1 MSRSYS
7 WDAHVCSYLG
17 YGQRHCLR
25 TELAG
30 QVAASSDLAG
40 ALTGAGTATDGT
52 AVPRTASSRVAS
64 PLTQRLILL
73 DLDAALACPQAA
85 SLDAL
90 RQRLASDPGSGLG
103 LLSGRGFKAAR
114 LRFGELLLP
123 EPQVWIVQAGSEIR
137 YGPEGLLDLF
147 WQRHIAAG
155 WRRQAVEEALAGL
168 APRLELQNEAHQ
180 GRFKVSYLLRPPPA
194 GVLEMVH
201 RRLRQRQLA
210 ARAQLVHHW
219 YLDVLPVRA
228 SRAEA
233 IRHLSLR
240 WDLPLDQVRVVETL
254 PAASTLVRERRRRK
268 QSIRA
273 GDESPSVLQ
282 RLEGLD
288 ASRVLLS

>member
-1 MSRSYS
+1 
-7 WDAHVCSYLG
+7 
-17 YGQRHCLR
+17 
-25 TELAG
+25 
-30 QVAASSDLAG
+30 
-40 ALTGAGTATDGT
+40 
-52 AVPRTASSRVAS
+52 
-64 PLTQRLILL
+64 
-73 DLDAALACPQAA
+73 
-85 SLDAL
+85 
-90 RQRLASDPGSGLG
+90 
-103 LLSGRGFKAAR
+103 
-114 LRFGELLLP
+114 
-123 EPQVWIVQAGSEIR
+123 
-137 YGPEGLLDLF
+137 
-147 WQRHIAAG
+147 
-155 WRRQAVEEALAGL
+155 
-168 APRLELQNEAHQ
+168 
-180 GRFKVSYLLRPPPA
+180 
-194 GVLEMVH
+194 MVH